1 MVHDFSGFAENIR
14 KSRNALDFLIYYF
27 SPWDFEHHVCQL
39 FCVVLL
45 TVILVD
51 AKFVGM
57 LSEAIRLVV
66 APFIVGVLLIEVV
79 QWSPNPSTLL
89 LWLCVTSTYYVSIRF
104 SRKSVNAARSSWR
117 LALSFIG
124 MWTIYAIFTG
134 FVQWLIA
141 YSHQN
146 YSTGEKRGVE
156 LGVERF
162 AEWFVVALMA
172 GLMGAFFNRNPRFFP
187 RGAIVAAI
195 GIAMAVVG
203 YYFNGTGLW
212 QSLWGLMNPN

>member
-1 MVHDFSGFAENIR
+1 M
-14 KSRNALDFLIYYF
+14 DFLIYYF
-27 SPWDFEHHVCQL
+27 APWDFEHHVSQL

-66 APFIVGVLLIEVV
+66 APFIVGVLLIEIV
-79 QWSPNPSTLL
+79 QWSPNPSSLL
-89 LWLCVTSTYYVSIRF
+89 LWLCATSAYYVSIRF
-104 SRKSVNAARSSWR
+104 HRISSNAARGPWR
-117 LALSFIG
+117 LALSFVG
-124 MWTIYAIFTG
+124 MWTIYASFTG

-141 YSHQN
+141 FSHQN

-162 AEWFVVALMA
+162 AEWLAVVLMA
-172 GLMGAFFNRNPRFFP
+172 CFMGAFFERNRRFIP
-187 RGAIVAAI
+187 RGVVVAAI
-195 GIAMAVVG
+195 GIALLVAG

-212 QSLWGLMNPN
+212 QFFWNLMRSS